1 MSEVIRIERLKYYY
15 NKGQEDEVLALN
27 GIDLSIKSGEFIA
40 VLGHNGSGKS
50 TLAKMMNG
58 LLIPDEGDVW
68 VGSMSTKDPN
78 YIWTIRQKV
87 GMIFQNPDNQIVA
100 PTVEE
105 DVAFGLENLG
115 VPSHEMRVRIDE
127 ALHLVGMETFKKFA
141 PHLLSGG
148 QKQRV
153 AIAGILAMKPE
164 CIVLDEPTAML
175 DPMGRKTILNTV
187 KDLNQRE
194 GVTTIY
200 VTHFMEEA
208 IEADRVVVLSEGQI
222 VLMGKPREV
231 FSRVQTIKALKLDVP
246 EMTELAYE
254 LTREGLALTTDILTV
269 EEMVQS
275 LVAYSLDG

>member
-1 MSEVIRIERLKYYY
+1 
-15 NKGQEDEVLALN
+15 
-27 GIDLSIKSGEFIA
+27 
-40 VLGHNGSGKS
+40 
-50 TLAKMMNG
+50 
-58 LLIPDEGDVW
+58 
-68 VGSMSTKDPN
+68 
-78 YIWTIRQKV
+78 
-87 GMIFQNPDNQIVA
+87 
-100 PTVEE
+100 
-105 DVAFGLENLG
+105 
-115 VPSHEMRVRIDE
+115 
-127 ALHLVGMETFKKFA
+127 
-141 PHLLSGG
+141 
-148 QKQRV
+148 
-153 AIAGILAMKPE
+153 MKPE